1 MSVYSCWLNVSGGLC
16 NTNQEAAFGDK
27 QNSLR
32 NNSQSFPQNTW
43 NMCFSEMLFI
53 SAKMDFFFFF
63 FGFLTDYQNISIKL
77 LWKKDWSSQ
86 NSQRWNACFTECLM
100 FPAGDCTVLRLCP
113 KQYGWYSVVLEIDP
127 LFPRYSLLSGGG
139 GLVVKSCPTLVSPWT
154 VACQAPLSV
163 GFSRQEYW
171 SGLLF
176 TWKSLSGVWLFATPL
191 AVQSMEFSRPEYSS
205 G

>member
-1 MSVYSCWLNVSGGLC
+1 MY
-16 NTNQEAAFGDK
+16 QEDFVTQIRKLLLVINKTAWEIILSHFHKIHGTCAFLK
-27 QNSLR
+27 
-32 NNSQSFPQNTW
+32 
-43 NMCFSEMLFI
+43 CFSFQLRWI
-53 SAKMDFFFFF
+53 FFF

-176 TWKSLSGVWLFATPL
+176 KWKSLSGVWLFATPW